1 MDIIS
6 VFETE
11 VVGSTPAGPA
21 NKENAMKSVTLKNKM
36 NGERFVCDDLRQVE
50 VIDGVEFLVVH
61 RPNEMRLF
69 KIRKDILERVKEKIP
84 Q

>member
-21 NKENAMKSVTLKNKM
+21 NKEIIMKIFKFKNRL
-36 NGERFVCDDLRQVE
+36 NGEIVICENIKDTHF
-50 VIDGVEFLVVH
+50 IDGIEYLLVRKIDNDRRFL
-61 RPNEMRLF
+61 MR
-69 KIRKDILERVKEKIP
+69 KEALEKV
-84 Q
+84 

>member
-21 NKENAMKSVTLKNKM
+21 TALMDKLVKSALSKGAVFSVRIGVRAPN
-36 NGERFVCDDLRQVE
+36 LRMQTA
-50 VIDGVEFLVVH
+50 I
-61 RPNEMRLF
+61 
-69 KIRKDILERVKEKIP
+69 
-84 Q
+84 

>member
-21 NKENAMKSVTLKNKM
+21 NALMDKLVKSALSKGAVFSVRI
-36 NGERFVCDDLRQVE
+36 GVRAPILRMQTA
-50 VIDGVEFLVVH
+50 I
-61 RPNEMRLF
+61 
-69 KIRKDILERVKEKIP
+69 
-84 Q
+84 